1 MIKHGGM
8 EKQKEYQTDN
18 IPVRINGTIKKS
30 VGHLHRQYNCFWD
43 QGFMQLFYMVR
54 MLGEITITTLILI
67 L

>member
-30 VGHLHRQYNCFWD
+30 VGHLHRQYNCFCN
-43 QGFMQLFYMVR
+43 QIFIQLSY
-54 MLGEITITTLILI
+54 MLGEITITALILI

>member
-43 QGFMQLFYMVR
+43 QIFMQLFYMAH
-54 MLGEITITTLILI
+54 MPGEITITTLTLI